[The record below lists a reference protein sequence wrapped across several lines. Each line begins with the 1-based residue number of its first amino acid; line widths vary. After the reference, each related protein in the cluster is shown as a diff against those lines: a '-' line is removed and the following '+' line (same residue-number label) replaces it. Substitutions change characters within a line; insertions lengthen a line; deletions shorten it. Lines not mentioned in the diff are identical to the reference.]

1 VRLSVEERANI
12 GLKTVPAEF
21 RPVEDVRL
29 LNGVVKPH
37 PDRVA
42 LVTSRVAGRA
52 VDIHVNLGDRVKKGQ
67 DLADVQSVE
76 LEKLELDLIQAENR
90 LALTQA
96 DLERIRALVEKGI
109 AAKKDLLAAQNHHRT
124 VVNEIESLTRQL
136 SLLGVPES
144 EIRKVRRE
152 KTVSTLHILA
162 PISGTIVERR
172 IILGQ
177 TIEPNTHIFK
187 VVDTSTMIVEGE
199 AFEDVL
205 PLLKEGQQVRVT
217 VASYPGEVFKGRITF
232 ISPTVDPQKRTVHVW
247 VLISNHHGM
256 LKEGFFAKL
265 SVALSEGVQTLTIPA
280 DAVLSDQ
287 GEEFVFVE
295 THEGYRR
302 ADVLLGTRDDRYVE
316 VKKGLNPGDRVITDG
331 KMQLYAKYLS
341 ATRGEPALGG
351 HGH

>member
-1 VRLSVEERANI
+1 
-12 GLKTVPAEF
+12 
-21 RPVEDVRL
+21 
-29 LNGVVKPH
+29 
-37 PDRVA
+37 
-42 LVTSRVAGRA
+42 
-52 VDIHVNLGDRVKKGQ
+52 
-67 DLADVQSVE
+67 
-76 LEKLELDLIQAENR
+76 
-90 LALTQA
+90 
-96 DLERIRALVEKGI
+96 
-109 AAKKDLLAAQNHHRT
+109 
-124 VVNEIESLTRQL
+124 
-136 SLLGVPES
+136 
-144 EIRKVRRE
+144 E

-316 VKKGLNPGDRVITDG
+316 VKKGLNPGDRVVTDG

-351 HGH
+351 HGHGGHAH